1 MFDAWSIIEQ
11 QKSCVKC
18 RKCRFWWQ
26 FKDIAG
32 VVDFWWL
39 QAQPPVQHQGN
50 QGLQGDLSANPYFQV
65 RTQIESFNELFQ
77 FFQELKLRASMS
89 NHVLMLYLVQHMIEN
104 YSNLMYQNMANQRQQ
119 GAPPPPGKAAGK
131 KKKIEKILSWNLF
144 RRQARVWEPEGLE
157 SRWPWTFLV
166 LAAPPTSYD
175 WLPPHLTFQQI
186 KTTIFFN
193 FVNPTN
199 HILTIN
205 PFLLLAPVQ
214 LLFVLCLDLDVYPF

>member
-1 MFDAWSIIEQ
+1 MNYFSSSKNSNWELQWTTMFSCCTLFSTWLRTTATWCTRTWPTSGNKVLHLPQVEQ
-11 QKSCVKC
+11 KTK
-18 RKCRFWWQ
+18 
-26 FKDIAG
+26 
-32 VVDFWWL
+32 
-39 QAQPPVQHQGN
+39 
-50 QGLQGDLSANPYFQV
+50 
-65 RTQIESFNELFQ
+65 
-77 FFQELKLRASMS
+77 KLR
-89 NHVLMLYLVQHMIEN
+89 E
-104 YSNLMYQNMANQRQQ
+104 
-119 GAPPPPGKAAGK
+119 
-131 KKKIEKILSWNLF
+131 EKLSWNLF
-144 RRQARVWEPEGLE
+144 RRQARVWKPEGLE

-214 LLFVLCLDLDVYPF
+214 LLFVPCLDLDVYPF